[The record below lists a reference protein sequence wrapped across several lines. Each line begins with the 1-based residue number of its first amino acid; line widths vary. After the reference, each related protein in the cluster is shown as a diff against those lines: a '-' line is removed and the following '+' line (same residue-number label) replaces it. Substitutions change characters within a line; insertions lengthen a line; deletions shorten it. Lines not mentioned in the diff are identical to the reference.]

1 MFDFLNE
8 IFKKNKKQSSVVN
21 FKRRSNIKY
30 VTPVFDLKNDNVVY
44 PDNKTQKE
52 IQDLYAEIKVLQAK
66 NREKIKKNK
75 ITYHIS

>member
-1 MFDFLNE
+1 MFDFLND
-8 IFKKNKKQSSVVN
+8 IFKTKKKDPVVN

-52 IQDLYAEIKVLQAK
+52 IQDLYAEIKELQAK
-66 NREKIKKNK
+66 NREKINRNK